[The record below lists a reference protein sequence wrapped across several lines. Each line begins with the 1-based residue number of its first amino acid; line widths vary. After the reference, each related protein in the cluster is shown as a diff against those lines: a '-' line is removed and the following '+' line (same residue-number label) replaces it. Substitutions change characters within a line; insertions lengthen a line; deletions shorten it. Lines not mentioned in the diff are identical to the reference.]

1 MRCGP
6 SGEWRRKRGHGNPV
20 CKSVIRNAAAIGS
33 IYRLDAGRSTKERIP
48 LAFNVEMASQA
59 ERLFG
64 LEGEIKA
71 AVQANEA
78 HAIHPAAS

>member
-1 MRCGP
+1 
-6 SGEWRRKRGHGNPV
+6 
-20 CKSVIRNAAAIGS
+20 
-33 IYRLDAGRSTKERIP
+33 LDAGRSTKERIP

-78 HAIHPAAS
+78 HAVHPAAS